1 MVTISLGIPRRCNT
15 PPFHVFPSERH
26 CRPHHA
32 MARRAALETAA
43 AIGANKG
50 AVMDKILGLQAKW
63 ILVGLMAIGGL
74 AAVLGTASQAIW
86 ADTDAVN
93 GNDFA
98 TGSVS
103 LTTSPTSAIWTAVS
117 DAAPGDVSGTGSLT
131 VTNDG
136 SMELRYAVTGS
147 NTDATLAAGMNLRI
161 GLKGGA
167 GCDFPYHNADGTTTT
182 LTDDTQLFTGT
193 LDTAALI
200 GSTAQGD
207 QAGDRTRAASA
218 TEDLCFAVVL
228 PDTASNTLQSLSNT
242 TTFTFDSEQ
251 TANNP

>member
-1 MVTISLGIPRRCNT
+1 M
-15 PPFHVFPSERH
+15 RH
-26 CRPHHA
+26 
-32 MARRAALETAA
+32 
-43 AIGANKG
+43 K
-50 AVMDKILGLQAKW
+50 LGLRTKW
-63 ILVGLMAIGGL
+63 ILIGLMTIGGL
-74 AAVLGTASQAIW
+74 AAVLGTASQAVW
-86 ADTDAVN
+86 TDTDAVD

-131 VTNDG
+131 VTNAG
-136 SMELRYAVTGS
+136 SMQVRYAVSGG
-147 NTDATLAAGMNLRI
+147 NTDATLSAGMNLRI

-182 LTDDTQLFTGT
+182 LTDDTELFAGT
-193 LDTAALI
+193 LDTTALI
-200 GSTAQGD
+200 GSNVQGAD
-207 QAGDRTRAASA
+207 SGDRTLAASG

-228 PDTASNTLQSLSNT
+228 PDTAANSLQSLSNT
-242 TTFTFDSEQ
+242 ATFTFDSEQ